1 MPPILQPVK
10 DADMPE
16 FLTIGH
22 VTRDLHPD
30 GSFSL
35 GGTATFAALT
45 TYRLGLVAAI
55 VTRADSGLLAE
66 LSARLAGICLAASPS
81 PATTKFLYSY
91 QHSVRI
97 PYLRA
102 RAGQLLRVG
111 VAG

>member
-35 GGTATFAALT
+35 GGTVTFAALT

-55 VTRADSGLLAE
+55 VTRAYSELLAVFA
-66 LSARLAGICLAASPS
+66 ARFAGIGPAVNPS
-81 PATTKFLYSY
+81 PTNPTIINLYY
-91 QHSVRI
+91 EGLPIQN
-97 PYLRA
+97 LR
-102 RAGQLLRVG
+102 
-111 VAG
+111 

>member
-45 TYRLGLVAAI
+45 TYRLGLVAAM
-55 VTRADSGLLAE
+55 VTPLDIALISEFPAG
-66 LSARLAGICLAASPS
+66 LAGIWLASNPS
-81 PATTKFLYSY
+81 PAYPTFINFHPEGVCVQNLRSPAD
-91 QHSVRI
+91 HLI
-97 PYLRA
+97 PDD
-102 RAGQLLRVG
+102 VT
-111 VAG
+111 

>member
-35 GGTATFAALT
+35 GGTVTFAALT
-45 TYRLGLVAAI
+45 TYRLGLVAAM
-55 VTRADSGLLAE
+55 VTRADSELLAE
-66 LSARLAGICLAASPS
+66 TCCAARSPCPGTVTGTGTSLSTTPRGAHRSHAPRLAAPLG
-81 PATTKFLYSY
+81 
-91 QHSVRI
+91 R
-97 PYLRA
+97 
-102 RAGQLLRVG
+102 
-111 VAG
+111 

>member
-35 GGTATFAALT
+35 GGTVTFAALT
-45 TYRLGLVAAI
+45 TYRLGLVAAL
-55 VTRADSGLLAE
+55 VPPADSELLAE
-66 LSARLAGICLAASPS
+66 FPARLAGIGLAASPS
-81 PATTKFLYSY
+81 PATPTFINSYPEGFCTQKF
-91 QHSVRI
+91 RW
-97 PYLRA
+97 RA
-102 RAGQLLRVG
+102 DTFAP
-111 VAG
+111 